1 MRIINTSDGG
11 KALGNG
17 MISPGHWE
25 QLCNIVHCNK
35 QRPASIVYD
44 LRPDRAVL
52 VQWGLM
58 AGRLKPEPSSF
69 LGCDNYLH
77 EGTKQGDSVKGQ
89 SH

>member
-1 MRIINTSDGG
+1 M
-11 KALGNG
+11 KATLNEERQWVYQLCPD
-17 MISPGHWE
+17 SGHWE

-44 LRPDRAVL
+44 LHPDSA

-58 AGRLKPEPSSF
+58 AAGRLRHEPSSF

-89 SH
+89 GH